1 MLKALIA
8 DDDEIFAKYVKKC
21 VDWESQHTELLGRAK
36 NGSEA
41 MKMISDFKPDIV
53 IMDVEMP
60 EMNGL
65 ECIEQIRAGC
75 SQCQFILVTGHDKF
89 RYAQLGAK
97 FGITDILLKPV
108 AKTSLDLALQRTVN
122 EYWMNRI
129 SQLTTQNLMDA
140 SYIIDVSDFLE
151 EDAPEQSALGLCK
164 KLRLKLSENALDGV
178 HDIIMQYVHCIEN
191 HGISQGRNIW
201 LYSFPALVCLDKL
214 QSLGCDMAPPFDSKL
229 NLLGLIRDG
238 MLQGEVESVLL
249 DLCLKAGKAT
259 KTPSKVRQTAE
270 EIYGMIMQNFH
281 DPNFSVADLANMM
294 HFHEGY
300 VRRVFKE
307 AYGKSPNAALKDIRM
322 SEAKRLLTEGR
333 LQIQQVA
340 RQVGFDDASYFS
352 KCFKNYF
359 GYSPSERFYKYIS
372 EG

>member
-8 DDDEIFAKYVKKC
+8 DDDEIFSKYVKKC
-21 VDWESQHTELLGRAK
+21 VDWESQYTELLGRAK

-41 MKMISDFKPDIV
+41 MKMISDMNPDIV

-60 EMNGL
+60 EMSGL
-65 ECIEQIRAGC
+65 ECIEQMRAGC

-89 RYAQLGAK
+89 EYAQLGAK

-122 EYWMNRI
+122 EYWMNRL
-129 SQLTTQNLMDA
+129 SQLTAKNLMDA
-140 SYIIDVSDFLE
+140 SYVVDISAILK
-151 EDAPEQSALGLCK
+151 EDAPEQSVLGLCK
-164 KLRLKLSENALDGV
+164 KLSLKLNDNSLDGV
-178 HDIIMQYVHCIEN
+178 RDILMQYVHCIEN

-201 LYSFPALVCLDKL
+201 LYYFPALICLDKL
-214 QSLGCDMAPPFDSKL
+214 QSLGADMTPPFDSKL
-229 NLLGLIRDG
+229 NLFNLVREG
-238 MLQGEVESVLL
+238 MLKEEVETVLL
-249 DLCLKAGKAT
+249 ELCLKAGKAT
-259 KTPSKVRQTAE
+259 KTPSKGRRTAE
-270 EIYGMIMQNFH
+270 EIYSMIMQNYH
-281 DPNFSVADLANMM
+281 DPHFSVVDLANMM

-300 VRRVFKE
+300 VRRVFKD

-322 SEAKRLLTEGR
+322 LEAKKLLTEGR

-359 GYSPSERFYKYIS
+359 GHSPSERIYSINS
-372 EG
+372 EE